1 MGYHPAVL
9 SILIAQLLPLFL
21 ALLGATVL
29 GETIRAE
36 IDLAST
42 IEYQARAGNYD
53 LPRLVRELEAWR
65 DRVDQFLRRELAGS
79 GADIRFR
86 TGTGQVGG
94 GPVQASSAS
103 LVA

>member
-1 MGYHPAVL
+1 
-9 SILIAQLLPLFL
+9 
-21 ALLGATVL
+21 VL

-94 GPVQASSAS
+94 GPELYEYSRLTVLRANLLAILDNLPSYVQRSR
-103 LVA
+103 